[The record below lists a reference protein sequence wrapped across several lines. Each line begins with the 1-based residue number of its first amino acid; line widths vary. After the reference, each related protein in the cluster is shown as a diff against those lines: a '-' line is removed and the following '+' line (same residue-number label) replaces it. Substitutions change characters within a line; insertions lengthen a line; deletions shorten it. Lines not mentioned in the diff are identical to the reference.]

1 LKTNGLLQSWGAV
14 FKHVVFKGKIGRI
27 MISPLISGVA
37 MGKLSQDN
45 QKAFNEANGDF
56 YSGIDWALDLREAE
70 FEEADL
76 RGVPGNLIL
85 RDCNSQFLITREKAI
100 EGKWKDIDLSGTH
113 WRTAIEFFLEGR
125 MQSELFVAPKR
136 HPRFRALLDG
146 LWKLRDAGIVI

>member
-1 LKTNGLLQSWGAV
+1 
-14 FKHVVFKGKIGRI
+14 
-27 MISPLISGVA
+27 

-45 QKAFNEANGDF
+45 QKAFDEAFEGF
-56 YSGIDWALDLREAE
+56 YSGVDWALDLREAE

-85 RDCNSQFLITREKAI
+85 RDSYSQFLITREKAK

-113 WRTAIEFFLEGR
+113 WRSAIEFFLEGR
-125 MQSELFVAPKR
+125 MQSELFVALKR

-146 LWKLRDAGIVI
+146 LWKLRDAEVIE